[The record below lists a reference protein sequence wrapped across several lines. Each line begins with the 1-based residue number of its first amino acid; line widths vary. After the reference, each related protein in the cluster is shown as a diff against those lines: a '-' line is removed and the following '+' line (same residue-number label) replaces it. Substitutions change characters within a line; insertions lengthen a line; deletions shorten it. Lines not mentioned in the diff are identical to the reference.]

1 MSHPAN
7 ARLAHALLS
16 LGKDTGKIATSLG
29 VSEESLQQML
39 TREELMPYETIT
51 EVCKE
56 SGISRDYVLLN
67 RGPMTPEVKKPLP
80 TVRKGPPGIE
90 GFIQR
95 LTAVLDAIPMTDTQ
109 IADALGTSKQSLS
122 GWRRNGYVSPD
133 NLRGVCEIGGFDY
146 DWVKTGDIDTQ
157 EAEDSFN
164 RAFGSALE
172 RIDLEIARLQEERR
186 KIEQNSAHSTT
197 QFSE

>member
-7 ARLAHALLS
+7 ARLTHALVS
-16 LGKDTGKIATSLG
+16 LGKDTKQIAGAVG
-29 VSEESLQQML
+29 VSEESLQLML
-39 TREELMPYETIT
+39 TGEELMPYNTLT
-51 EVCKE
+51 DVCKE
-56 SGISRDYVLLN
+56 SGINRDYVLLN
-67 RGPMTPEVKKPLP
+67 RGPMTPESKKPLP
-80 TVRKGPPGIE
+80 TARKGKPGIE

-95 LTAVLDAIPMTDTQ
+95 LAAVLDAIPMTDTQ
-109 IADALGTSKQSLS
+109 IADALGTTKQSVS
-122 GWRRNGYVSPD
+122 AWRRNGQISHD

-172 RIDLEIARLQEERR
+172 RIDHEIARLQEERL
-186 KIEQNSAHSTT
+186 KIAGCIGSSGH
-197 QFSE
+197 